1 MEIEKDII
9 EEGKK
14 CASQSQKD
22 MKEKD
27 NKRLRHRW
35 KHKVMKGERNRQ
47 RHTNGKTKL
56 WW

>member
-14 CASQSQKD
+14 SASQSQKD

-35 KHKVMKGERNRQ
+35 KHKVMKGERNRK
-47 RHTNGKTKL
+47 RHTNGKTQL

>member
-14 CASQSQKD
+14 SASQSQKD

-35 KHKVMKGERNRQ
+35 KH
-47 RHTNGKTKL
+47 
-56 WW
+56 